1 MWHIRRAEPLWTGRK
16 EGKLANSAG
25 ATSFTHEHL
34 LSNSYRLSILGAASG
49 GSKPTCAFCC
59 TKRQAAA
66 TRVFMPCDL
75 ATKADELKRADH
87 GGYIHVSRRLLT

>member
-1 MWHIRRAEPLWTGRK
+1 MWLTPQEQQVSRTNIFFPIAIGFPFLEQHRAAQNR
-16 EGKLANSAG
+16 
-25 ATSFTHEHL
+25 HV
-34 LSNSYRLSILGAASG
+34 R
-49 GSKPTCAFCC
+49 CC

-66 TRVFMPCDL
+66 TPVFMPCDL